1 MELLTFVVVAIWIVV
16 ASGGLPPVIR
26 IGKFLIVYKQT
37 KNALMKKGVS
47 YPYQL
52 WNSSSNLPF
61 FKCGLFQKIIDPIFK
76 Y

>member
-1 MELLTFVVVAIWIVV
+1 MEPLTFVVVAIWIVV

-52 WNSSSNLPF
+52 
-61 FKCGLFQKIIDPIFK
+61 
-76 Y
+76 